1 MVDRLVEITS
11 AALERKTSRGGFL
24 SKVALV
30 GSAMAVA
37 PMRFLI
43 KPESAHGVVT
53 CSNCPPGSKCCGGW
67 TEFCC
72 TINEGVNACP
82 PYSYIAG
89 WWKCT
94 SYRGSKLCADE
105 GVRYYIDC
113 NRRPGH
119 RCPGGC
125 RCASNDCRNWK
136 TCCTT
141 FRYGQCNTDH
151 RGTTEVV
158 CRVIMCV
165 NPCAVY
171 DFCDCTEKIN
181 NATCGHE
188 AACL

>member
-1 MVDRLVEITS
+1 MVDRIVEITS
-11 AALERKTSRGGFL
+11 TALERKTSRGGFL

-53 CSNCPPGSKCCGGW
+53 CAKCPPGSKCCGGW

-125 RCASNDCRNWK
+125 RCANDDCRNWK

-141 FRYGQCNTDH
+141 FRYGQCNTDQ

>member
-1 MVDRLVEITS
+1 MVDRLTELTTE
-11 AALERKTSRGGFL
+11 ALARKSSRHGFL
-24 SKVALV
+24 SRVALV
-30 GSAMAVA
+30 GSALAVA
-37 PMRFLI
+37 PLRFLV
-43 KPESAHGVVT
+43 KPESAYGVVT
-53 CSNCPPGSKCCGGW
+53 CAKCAPGSKCCGGW

-72 TINEGVNACP
+72 TINKGINACP

-94 SYRGSKLCADE
+94 SYRGSKLCEDE

-125 RCASNDCRNWK
+125 KCANNNCRNWK

-141 FRYGQCNTDH
+141 FRYGQCNTDQ

-158 CRVIMCV
+158 CRTVMCV
-165 NPCAVY
+165 NPCSVFA
-171 DFCDCTEKIN
+171 FCDCTQKVN

-188 AACL
+188 APCL